1 MTTIA
6 FNTEVTY
13 NGKSYP
19 KWAIYFGWSSSFIS
33 IACIPSYAI
42 YKLVNSKGTL
52 IQRIKCSVK
61 PIDWGPAKMENRILW
76 EDYKKN
82 CTK

>member
-1 MTTIA
+1 MVKVIQ
-6 FNTEVTY
+6 
-13 NGKSYP
+13 NGP
-19 KWAIYFGWSSSFIS
+19 FILDGHQVSFLS
-33 IACIPSYAI
+33 P
-42 YKLVNSKGTL
+42 VNSKGTL